1 MLETAS
7 RRTCVAVALVIVL
20 IVVLVLP
27 LGSVPAPS
35 AQPSA
40 PLPIKIGYQAV
51 ASWLLFGAR
60 SLKLYEKAGLAPTFV
75 KFTAGAPMI
84 AAAQS
89 QSIDVAMV
97 GTGPFLAGVASGVDR
112 VYIGVDNAYPRAAG
126 VVARKDRGVASLA
139 RLRGKASRILPPY

>member
-1 MLETAS
+1 MGGPA
-7 RRTCVAVALVIVL
+7 RRGARPTVALTIGLIVAVL
-20 IVVLVLP
+20 LP
-27 LGSVPAPS
+27 PPGGVPAAS
-35 AQPSA
+35 AQQ

-60 SLKLYEKAGLAPTFV
+60 TLKLYEKEGLAPTFV

-97 GTGPFLAGVASGVDR
+97 GTVPFLAGVA
-112 VYIGVDNAYPRAAG
+112 
-126 VVARKDRGVASLA
+126 
-139 RLRGKASRILPPY
+139 

>member
-1 MLETAS
+1 MPRGRRALAPDVDIRRATGGRAMPETS
-7 RRTCVAVALVIVL
+7 MRRALIAVALVIVL
-20 IVVLVLP
+20 IVALVLP

-75 KFTAGAPMI
+75 KFTAGAPPI
-84 AAAQS
+84 AAPPS
-89 QSIDVAMV
+89 HRIDVAPGGA
-97 GTGPFLAGVASGVDR
+97 GTFPA
-112 VYIGVDNAYPRAAG
+112 RAAPP
-126 VVARKDRGVASLA
+126 LA
-139 RLRGKASRILPPY
+139 RGYIRAAN

>member
-1 MLETAS
+1 MLEIAA
-7 RRTCVAVALVIVL
+7 RRTGVVVALVIVL
-20 IVVLVLP
+20 IATLLLP
-27 LGSVPAPS
+27 LGGGPAPS
-35 AQPSA
+35 AQQPA

-97 GTGPFLAGVASGVDR
+97 GTVPLLAGVAAGGDWVDIR
-112 VYIGVDNAYPRAAG
+112 VENGYPRA
-126 VVARKDRGVASLA
+126 
-139 RLRGKASRILPPY
+139 

>member
-1 MLETAS
+1 MPRGRRALAPDVDIRRATGGRAMPETS
-7 RRTCVAVALVIVL
+7 MRRALIAVALVIVL
-20 IVVLVLP
+20 IVALVLP

-75 KFTAGAPMI
+75 KFTAGGPLN
-84 AAAQS
+84 AAAPR
-89 QSIDVAMV
+89 QSIDVGMV
-97 GTGPFLAGVASGVDR
+97 GTGAL
-112 VYIGVDNAYPRAAG
+112 
-126 VVARKDRGVASLA
+126 LA
-139 RLRGKASRILPPY
+139 RVAPGGGWGFIRGGQQRP